1 MTSKRILEIIE
12 EKRSEQFMEAVNG
25 AKISR
30 HITTQ
35 LKLDRNLDEIQK
47 IIDAYEVAIVI
58 FWRHAFDTTDKVNKA
73 SFHESCRNCFDLLQ
87 MVPAPSKHTDKIKH
101 ILKMFAYA
109 YLGEKWEDMRRFLIE
124 NEVDWTINTE
134 ADQWDVRLLSK
145 IYMAVL
151 YMVRKETW
159 NDLSRATEYV
169 KELQVEQKEYE
180 ERFFAGMSQDHQ
192 GSAALEI
199 ASYYHLALAVD
210 ILCRYMLNGG
220 GSRQVIS
227 KIDYHMDTASRCCE
241 RSMIVELE
249 LLIMLLQAAFR
260 KMVEN
265 SIWSVASQI
274 NSRATKFVKSLTRR
288 DKKPI
293 FELLYPQRSAILEQ
307 RLLDPALKAVVVN
320 LPTSS
325 GKTIIAEFRILQAL
339 NQFAETGGKIVYVV
353 PTRALVNQITTRLR
367 RDLGQTDLGV
377 RIEKMSGAIEIDS
390 FEKNVLESGSF
401 DVLVT
406 TPEKMNLL
414 VRAPENKKFVKDIVL
429 AVIDEAH
436 NISNK
441 SRGLNWEML
450 ISNIQRDCERAH
462 LLLMTPFIPN
472 HKEVAQ
478 WLDPFNPQSIHME
491 LDWWQPNDKVV
502 GLYYADD
509 SDGGTNIYFQPVVT
523 HSNTLTMKQNVVL
536 GHSKHG
542 DFRVSML
549 RNNNSKLSALTASM
563 MENQSTLILSGTVPN
578 TWSIA
583 KHLDSAMPDVSDS
596 NVDQNLDLVA
606 RYVESEMGRS
616 FPLAG
621 YVRKGIG
628 VHHAGLPDDVRE
640 LMEWLMESGSLKV
653 LVSTTT
659 VVQGMNFPINNIL
672 ISSYKRRMSGPMPP
686 MEFWNIVGRAGRLDQ
701 RSLGMVGVAVHGAN
715 SDDAIEAKKYV
726 LESTGELVSVL
737 KNMIEDATRLGKR
750 LNLSSHANEPKW
762 SSFLQY
768 LSHMYSQSDNIEE
781 FIAEIS
787 ANLNRTYGYTQ
798 LSPKKK
804 ENLAAAV
811 REYADYLSKNE
822 DLVTLSDKT
831 GFTIETLQTAI
842 DSIQEF
848 KIEPS
853 EWGSNLFSGES
864 STLAKLTGIL
874 LEKIPETSHDL
885 SEIKGSGN
893 QNEFISRVISDWV
906 SGKAISAIAQKY
918 FGGTDPAQMSTCVR
932 AIYAQISHSATWGLA
947 ALQKLPTSGIRT
959 EEMSEEEKQ
968 RFANIPAMVYY
979 GVDTNEAIL
988 MRLNSVPRSISKKIG
1003 EMYKNERPDF
1013 YNVGSRDV
1021 THWLQELVPEDWG
1034 KAVPKD
1040 SSLLG
1045 GEYKQ
1050 IWALL
1055 SGVASEVLDKSR
1067 SD

>member
-1 MTSKRILEIIE
+1 
-12 EKRSEQFMEAVNG
+12 
-25 AKISR
+25 
-30 HITTQ
+30 
-35 LKLDRNLDEIQK
+35 
-47 IIDAYEVAIVI
+47 
-58 FWRHAFDTTDKVNKA
+58 
-73 SFHESCRNCFDLLQ
+73 
-87 MVPAPSKHTDKIKH
+87 
-101 ILKMFAYA
+101 
-109 YLGEKWEDMRRFLIE
+109 
-124 NEVDWTINTE
+124 
-134 ADQWDVRLLSK
+134 
-145 IYMAVL
+145 
-151 YMVRKETW
+151 
-159 NDLSRATEYV
+159 
-169 KELQVEQKEYE
+169 
-180 ERFFAGMSQDHQ
+180 MS
-192 GSAALEI
+192 
-199 ASYYHLALAVD
+199 
-210 ILCRYMLNGG
+210 
-220 GSRQVIS
+220 
-227 KIDYHMDTASRCCE
+227 T
-241 RSMIVELE
+241 
-249 LLIMLLQAAFR
+249 
-260 KMVEN
+260 
-265 SIWSVASQI
+265 
-274 NSRATKFVKSLTRR
+274 
-288 DKKPI
+288 
-293 FELLYPQRSAILEQ
+293 
-307 RLLDPALKAVVVN
+307 
-320 LPTSS
+320 
-325 GKTIIAEFRILQAL
+325 
-339 NQFAETGGKIVYVV
+339 
-353 PTRALVNQITTRLR
+353 
-367 RDLGQTDLGV
+367 
-377 RIEKMSGAIEIDS
+377 
-390 FEKNVLESGSF
+390 
-401 DVLVT
+401 
-406 TPEKMNLL
+406 
-414 VRAPENKKFVKDIVL
+414 
-429 AVIDEAH
+429 
-436 NISNK
+436 
-441 SRGLNWEML
+441 
-450 ISNIQRDCERAH
+450 
-462 LLLMTPFIPN
+462 
-472 HKEVAQ
+472 
-478 WLDPFNPQSIHME
+478 
-491 LDWWQPNDKVV
+491 
-502 GLYYADD
+502 
-509 SDGGTNIYFQPVVT
+509 
-523 HSNTLTMKQNVVL
+523 
-536 GHSKHG
+536 
-542 DFRVSML
+542 
-549 RNNNSKLSALTASM
+549 
-563 MENQSTLILSGTVPN
+563 
-578 TWSIA
+578 
-583 KHLDSAMPDVSDS
+583 
-596 NVDQNLDLVA
+596 QNLDLVA

-874 LEKIPETSHDL
+874 FRKNPRNEATTSQ
-885 SEIKGSGN
+885 K
-893 QNEFISRVISDWV
+893 SRVQATKTSL
-906 SGKAISAIAQKY
+906 SAGSYRTGYRGKAISAIAQKY

-1013 YNVGSRDV
+1013 YRCRIQRCNTLVTRTGSR
-1021 THWLQELVPEDWG
+1021 G
-1034 KAVPKD
+1034 
-1040 SSLLG
+1040 LG
-1045 GEYKQ
+1045 
-1050 IWALL
+1050 
-1055 SGVASEVLDKSR
+1055 
-1067 SD
+1067 